1 MGIRF
6 LGLFSVEVACTC
18 TGIKA
23 TVSSSV
29 FTKIHC
35 SHDEDHQRTVII
47 LPLIQCSSRMSS
59 KYDDDDHS
67 ETRKTMEQEK
77 WRRSSHE
84 GKESSDELSRDR
96 VIDDDELISKV
107 QEYFYADDS
116 LSKTFEAFVKEKA
129 SIIDLESSEYKL
141 VYTQVYDEFRS
152 ILEEKIEKYI
162 EDELGSSVQH
172 FYQALKL
179 KTDEDEN
186 SNEAVFGQILL
197 AVCDF
202 DSFMTMM
209 REEASTISRK

>member
-1 MGIRF
+1 
-6 LGLFSVEVACTC
+6 
-18 TGIKA
+18 
-23 TVSSSV
+23 
-29 FTKIHC
+29 
-35 SHDEDHQRTVII
+35 
-47 LPLIQCSSRMSS
+47 
-59 KYDDDDHS
+59 
-67 ETRKTMEQEK
+67 MEQEK